1 MAANNPLV
9 TVMPSPIHG
18 EGLFAAVDLSAGQR
32 IGYYEGPVVV
42 NDGRYVLWIEEEEEN
57 VWTGYEGINCL
68 RFLNHSDTPN
78 AEMYGRECYA
88 LAAISAGQEITIDY
102 GWEKA

>member
-1 MAANNPLV
+1 MAVDNPLV

-18 EGLFAAVDLSAGQR
+18 EGLFAALDLAAGQR
-32 IGYYEGPVVV
+32 IGYYEGPMVEH
-42 NDGRYVLWIEEEEEN
+42 DGRYVLWIEDEEN

-78 AEMYGRECYA
+78 AEMRGLECFA
-88 LAAISAGQEITIDY
+88 LTAVSAGQEITIDY
-102 GWEKA
+102 GWDEA